1 VTSINKTL
9 ATLAAIL
16 DVAVE
21 RELISR
27 NPATVGGKRR
37 RLPGVTPP
45 RTMLPRVEHIEALL
59 DGASKL
65 DEEAT
70 VRRGQRR
77 ALLAV
82 LVYGG

>member
-1 VTSINKTL
+1 MSINKTL

-21 RELISR
+21 RELIPR
-27 NPATVGGKRR
+27 NPATVAGRRR
-37 RLPGVTPP
+37 RLPGVTPQ
-45 RTMLPRVEHIEALL
+45 RSWLASREQIEALL
-59 DGASKL
+59 DGASRL

-70 VRRGQRR
+70 VRHGQRR